1 MRQGVGVA
9 VGTNNDA
16 VLPDLAYIIVQQ
28 GPEPTTFEVV
38 LSWAGSNAESPAGGF
53 GILGVD
59 Q

>member
-1 MRQGVGVA
+1 VGVA
-9 VGTNNDA
+9 VGTNGNA

-38 LSWAGSNAESPAGGF
+38 LAWGSNNAESPGGGF